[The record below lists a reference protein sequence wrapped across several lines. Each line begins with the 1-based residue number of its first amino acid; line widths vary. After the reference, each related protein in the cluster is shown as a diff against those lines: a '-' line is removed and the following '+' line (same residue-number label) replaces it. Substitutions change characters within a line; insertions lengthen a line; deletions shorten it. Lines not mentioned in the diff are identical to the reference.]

1 MLETLV
7 SLRSKFPKISFQKIQ
22 DSVHIRIME
31 QSNNLTPSV
40 DKDEPPF
47 DQIDN
52 PGDCSNYQYQSLI

>member
-1 MLETLV
+1 
-7 SLRSKFPKISFQKIQ
+7 
-22 DSVHIRIME
+22 ME